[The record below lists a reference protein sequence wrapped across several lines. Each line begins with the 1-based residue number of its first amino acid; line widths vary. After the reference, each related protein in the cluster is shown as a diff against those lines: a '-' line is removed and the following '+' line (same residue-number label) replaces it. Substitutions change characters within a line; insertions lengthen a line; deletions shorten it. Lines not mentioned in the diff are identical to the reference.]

1 MARPEDSRIG
11 QALVDFSLNGT
22 FPEEEESSRQVT
34 VQDLA
39 PALESLVSA
48 KSKLESEIH
57 QINEETAPDVNQWLN
72 NAKSLEDDINRS
84 RSLAN
89 EIVRRSEAPDVSGR
103 TIQEAEEKVDFLRRE
118 TSYNRQVNHALT
130 SIKRVNGLLDQV
142 EQARDERR
150 ILESLH
156 LLEQAWT
163 ALDNVPVSKSCR
175 VMKLLDMRAFELK
188 SAVHDVFDRIW
199 NSLVQVD
206 SENGKVAVYENC
218 HDEPMSLSDAVI
230 GLKAYKEVDQRMAL
244 LWHSVDE
251 AIISP
256 RTDLNNSN
264 LPSIIT
270 DDVGLPSQPR
280 RTKLITAKSTLSI
293 TGNSDRKVTAL
304 FSELGRAMEY
314 FSKRLPEELV
324 HSLSNV
330 MMPALIPRLIT
341 VWLDSSVPASLS
353 EMEGFP
359 EIVEAVKSFCDSLH
373 SLHYSGFEELQEW
386 VDNVPRVWLSKC
398 RETAL
403 SSIRSRLAGGL
414 GDSRVVERVETQ
426 MVSKSEGR
434 DLAANGATG
443 DNSWDAAW
451 SDGEAEASRD
461 HNGKPELAEDDGA
474 DNWGWGNDNDAP
486 GSNPEEAEKHP
497 QTEAP
502 VDEEDAMEAWGWGD
516 EDTAQEAPAS
526 PAPNSNEDAKKE
538 VSSQTRELTL
548 KETYNI
554 SAMPE
559 PVLALISAVL
569 EDGASLVGSTGSPV
583 ASAAAGLFSLPTLIL
598 ALFRAVSPY
607 YYALSDGGNMFL
619 YNDATYLSERLS
631 DLASTWKAR
640 DDLAP
645 RAITMLRLDN
655 DVKTLQ
661 SFAARAYALEMST
674 QRTILRDLLGGSQN
688 VLQQDGL
695 DSSDLEAQVDNAIGR
710 VRAVAA
716 TWSSILSRSAW
727 TQAVGSLVDTV
738 SSKLIAD
745 VMDLAGIGQEEAY
758 NIASLIA
765 RIEQLDGLFLPPNVG
780 KDAIPNTAQYA
791 ASWLRLK
798 YLSEVLQSNLQEV
811 LYLWNESELSLEFS
825 AEEVVELIR
834 LSFVDN
840 VRTRDIIR
848 EIESRPHP
856 RGPR

>member
-1 MARPEDSRIG
+1 MAHPEDSRIG
-11 QALVDFSLNGT
+11 QALVAFSLNGT

-48 KSKLESEIH
+48 KSRLESDIH
-57 QINEETAPDVNQWLN
+57 QINEETAPDVNQWLI

-89 EIVRRSEAPDVSGR
+89 EIVRRSEAPEVSGQ
-103 TIQEAEEKVDFLRRE
+103 TILEAEEKVDFLKRE

-142 EQARDERR
+142 EQARD
-150 ILESLH
+150 
-156 LLEQAWT
+156 EQAWT

-206 SENGKVAVYENC
+206 SEKGKVTVYENR

-230 GLKAYKEVDQRMAL
+230 GLKAYKEVNQRMAL

-264 LPSIIT
+264 LPSIIA
-270 DDVGLPSQPR
+270 DDVSLPSQLCR
-280 RTKLITAKSTLSI
+280 AKLIAAKSTLSI

-304 FSELGRAMEY
+304 FSELERTMEY

-324 HSLSNV
+324 HSLSNA
-330 MMPALIPRLIT
+330 MMPVLIPRLIT
-341 VWLDSSVPASLS
+341 VWLDSAVPASLS
-353 EMEGFP
+353 EMEGFSD
-359 EIVEAVKSFCDSLH
+359 IVEAVISFCDSLH
-373 SLHYSGFEELQEW
+373 RLHYSGFEELQEW

-398 RETAL
+398 RENAL
-403 SSIRSRLAGGL
+403 GSIRSRLAGGL
-414 GDSRVVERVETQ
+414 GNSKVVERVETQ
-426 MVSKSEGR
+426 VVSKSEGR
-434 DLAANGATG
+434 ELAANGATG

-451 SDGEAEASRD
+451 SDGETGASKD
-461 HNGKPELAEDDGA
+461 NNGKPEPTEDDGA
-474 DNWGWGNDNDAP
+474 DNWGWGNDDDAAGP
-486 GSNPEEAEKHP
+486 NPEEAKRHP

-502 VDEEDAMEAWGWGD
+502 IEEEDALEAWGWGD
-516 EDTAQEAPAS
+516 EDATQETPTQPA
-526 PAPNSNEDAKKE
+526 ANSKEGAKKE
-538 VSSQTRELTL
+538 VSSQTREITL

-569 EDGASLVGSTGSPV
+569 EDGASLVASTGSPV

-631 DLASTWKAR
+631 DLTSTWKAR

-661 SFAARAYALEMST
+661 SFAARAYALEMCT

-688 VLQQDGL
+688 VLHQDGL

-716 TWSSILSRSAW
+716 TWSNILSRSAW

-765 RIEQLDGLFLPPNVG
+765 RIEQLDGLFLPPDAG

-825 AEEVVELIR
+825 AEEVIELIR

-840 VRTRDIIR
+840 VRTRDVIR